1 MITVNIVLLLTISKL
16 ENSSHG
22 DAIFLHKERKLPLQ
36 KLKEVYPSSY
46 QGCLF
51 SRVEHVLLGCNH
63 LYRPAKNINIRL
75 KIVLLGQMSQLS
87 PCNKF
92 TFTDHLDG

>member
-46 QGCLF
+46 PVFLS
-51 SRVEHVLLGCNH
+51 SRALRALLGCN
-63 LYRPAKNINIRL
+63 RPCQPFKINEIE
-75 KIVLLGQMSQLS
+75 LLSQNHWMFMMGL
-87 PCNKF
+87 F
-92 TFTDHLDG
+92 L